1 MKYLSL
7 IALLI
12 ASPVVAGQ
20 TTAAV
25 EDIYVNRV
33 YIEPYVERTCEEVQV
48 PIYGQTKGA
57 NGGDVLMG
65 MIFGGLLGKGITG
78 KDNGAAAGAVMGG
91 VIAADKG
98 SRQTI
103 TGYKTEL
110 QCGNY
115 DGTREVSK
123 RVYSHSIVTF
133 RENGK
138 KYSLQFTK

>member
-1 MKYLSL
+1 MKYLSI
-7 IALLI
+7 IAMLV
-12 ASPVVAGQ
+12 ASPVAAGQ
-20 TTAAV
+20 TTATV

-33 YIEPYVERTCEEVQV
+33 YIESYVEWTCEEVRV
-48 PIYGQTKGA
+48 PIYGRIKGA

-78 KDNGAAAGAVMGG
+78 KDNGAAAGAVIGG

-98 SRQTI
+98 NRHII

-123 RVYSHSIVTF
+123 WVYSHSIVTF
-133 RENGK
+133 RENGQ
-138 KYSLQFTK
+138 KYLLQFTK